1 MRVRRA
7 DVGEELLLRDLRL
20 QALAEAPEA
29 FGSTYDRELARTPA
43 DWQRWLSS
51 RITLIL
57 EDAGKACGLVT
68 GMHDPDDSSIVYLM
82 SMWVHPAS
90 RGSGAGDALVTE
102 LLTWARSAGARVVRL
117 DVIRT
122 NTRARRLYERHGF
135 RLTGRET
142 VRQRDGQIELQMERD
157 LGPEA

>member
-1 MRVRRA
+1 VRCA
-7 DVGEELLLRDLRL
+7 VVGEEPLLRDLRL

-51 RITLIL
+51 GVTLIL
-57 EDAGKACGLVT
+57 EDAGKASGLVA
-68 GMHDPDDSSIVYLM
+68 GMHDPDDPSIAYLM
-82 SMWVHPAS
+82 SMWVHPAL

-102 LLTWARSAGARVVRL
+102 LLAWARSAGASIVRL

-122 NTRARRLYERHGF
+122 NPRTPALSTTRLPSDRPGN
-135 RLTGRET
+135 
-142 VRQRDGQIELQMERD
+142 
-157 LGPEA
+157 GPAT